1 MGKMNSFGFGERLR
15 KAREA
20 IGLSGTELGKGAGEN
35 GKDASK
41 ASVSDWEHERHYPKA
56 DQLRVICLKLNVAV
70 DDLIF
75 GDIKEHI
82 KVIQAESAIQALTH
96 EQRMALLSKMLGP
109 AVTDSR
115 VEEFIPAPPPD
126 PLHSDFGGLEPQST
140 KGANGYKG
148 KQIQPH
154 HPAAKKPGKSRKE
167 G

>member
-1 MGKMNSFGFGERLR
+1 MARTNSFGFGERLR

-20 IGLSGTELGKGAGEN
+20 AGLSGTQLGEGAGEN
-35 GKDASK
+35 GRDASR

-96 EQRMALLSKMLGP
+96 EQRLALLAKMLGP
-109 AVTDSR
+109 AAPDAR
-115 VEEFIPAPPPD
+115 VEEFIPPPPPD
-126 PLHSDFGGLEPQST
+126 PLHSDFGGLEP
-140 KGANGYKG
+140 KGAKPYKG
-148 KQIQPH
+148 KQIEPH
-154 HPAAKKPGKSRKE
+154 HPAGKKPGKTKKAV
-167 G
+167 